1 MKIVAWVSQE
11 DLKDMKTHL
20 CNLKDKP
27 EIYTKEKNKKLTLP
41 DVPLY
46 MLDNSTS
53 KDVL

>member
-1 MKIVAWVSQE
+1 MKIVAWISQE

-27 EIYTKEKNKKLTLP
+27 EIYQNEKNKKPTPP

-46 MLDNSTS
+46 MLDNPTS
-53 KDVL
+53 KEVL

>member
-27 EIYTKEKNKKLTLP
+27 EIYQNEKNKKPTPP

-46 MLDNSTS
+46 MLDNPTS
-53 KDVL
+53 KEVL